1 MSEEWRMAIESAGE
15 EAPGSN
21 SSATAQPVVGGD
33 QDRRAR
39 LYELDRVLDSLEQLN
54 LKEAKELPPALRRQ
68 LAAVGLRAPAHPNF
82 TALIEGVWELQEQ
95 LLLG

>member
-1 MSEEWRMAIESAGE
+1 MAIKSAGE

-21 SSATAQPVVGGD
+21 SRATAQPGGGD

-68 LAAVGLRAPAHPNF
+68 LAAVGLHAPAHPNF